1 MLYINDIDVPADGN
15 CLYSAVLI
23 ALMNERLLDEEN
35 SNSLAAVA
43 QEKLFADIKTK
54 IRSQKGYET
63 FGESAACF
71 KEWYPELLTYSNSY
85 QLLEEI
91 MVPILR
97 GAIADYALGLNEE
110 EEVYQELSDKISLVN
125 LNENVSAKSAA
136 ELSDNY
142 QPEALTAEEY
152 KIHFEEVRD
161 KDNAHHYG
169 SIVEFSV
176 IEKIYGVTIKSI
188 KDQNPQSSTL
198 YIHNESEHY
207 HASLR
212 VRQED
217 IGANQVGLKTFCEKA
232 NADRVQLSAD
242 NFDVD
247 FFVTAVQEA
256 TQLFK
261 GETSIDNVL
270 QKIDEISTL
279 LPVTIFK
286 LFHSEKKDK
295 ASLALSNFW
304 HAAGARFPLP
314 VIISKLSKLREA
326 YQIMPHY
333 NSLFVSSPK
342 KIMTARSKSKSKSEA
357 LENYERC
364 CGDVRD
370 FIANNSDANI
380 DGVLNSV
387 LVAFDNLSLQEKDDN
402 PLLRASNIWLGCAMS
417 EDKMGFANAIQKFQE
432 ILVEHLDE
440 DEEETVALPTA
451 SIVER
456 APALV
461 VTDALPACN
470 TRLEPSL
477 RVEIENQIKKYE
489 LGGLLEKQ
497 KGKFLTALLIAINR
511 PSNGYNTFCSVIQAV
526 KNQKNNRGQ
535 EKWPKEIYSA
545 GYTSATVHK
554 LLAKISALDTKLSNT
569 RQATFQPVNSRQN
582 PGSATLSR

>member
-1 MLYINDIDVPADGN
+1 MPYINDIDVPADGN

-63 FGESAACF
+63 FGESAICF

-256 TQLFK
+256 TQSFK

-304 HAAGARFPLP
+304 HAAGARFLLP

-342 KIMTARSKSKSKSEA
+342 KIMTARSKSKSEA

-387 LVAFDNLSLQEKDDN
+387 LGAFDNLSLQEKDDN

-417 EDKMGFANAIQKFQE
+417 KDKIGFANAIQKFQE
-432 ILVEHLDE
+432 DLVAHLPDDE
-440 DEEETVALPTA
+440 NNVSLPIASPVKLVIATNLSAALPG
-451 SIVER
+451 R
-456 APALV
+456 
-461 VTDALPACN
+461 
-470 TRLEPSL
+470 L
-477 RVEIENQIKKYE
+477 RVEINNQIKVYE
-489 LGGLLEKQ
+489 KGNFLKKKKGQFLQTLLSAIDNPP
-497 KGKFLTALLIAINR
+497 KGCNTFLLIIE
-511 PSNGYNTFCSVIQAV
+511 SVV
-526 KNQKNNRGQ
+526 NQKDTGGK
-535 EKWPKEIYSA
+535 EKWPRSVDGPGCIS
-545 GYTSATVHK
+545 STVK
-554 LLAKISALDTKLSNT
+554 NFLERILALDKATLLNNCH
-569 RQATFQPVNSRQN
+569 ATFQPVNSRSN
-582 PGSATLSR
+582 PGSAVPQARR